1 MTISGM
7 GSTVRLLGL
16 LAACLA
22 GSAASHAAEPGCQ
35 GQPGQVRLIV
45 VVENVRS
52 PEGLVDVTIYP
63 DEPQRFLKRG
73 GPIRGL
79 SGVTANAET
88 PVTRMC
94 VWLPSPGAYAISV
107 YHDANGNH
115 EFDQNFIGLP
125 TEGFGF
131 SNNPALRIGPPSF
144 EAARFLAKGDLTIT
158 IRLRY
163 VG

>member
-1 MTISGM
+1 MTIAGM
-7 GSTVRLLGL
+7 GRSVLLSGL
-16 LAACLA
+16 LAASLA
-22 GSAASHAAEPGCQ
+22 WSSAGQAAEPDCKGQQ
-35 GQPGQVRLIV
+35 GEVRLFV
-45 VVENVRS
+45 VIENIRS
-52 PEGLVDVTIYP
+52 HDGLISVTVYP

-79 SGVTANAET
+79 SGVTASAGL

-94 VWLPSPGAYAISV
+94 LWLPSPGAYAISV

-131 SNNPALRIGPPSF
+131 SNNPTLLVGPPSF
-144 EAARFLAKGDLTIT
+144 ETARFLIKGDSTIT